1 MTDYVSNYDGAGKD
15 AEESVVKAV
24 QFDQEFSSIALAVGT
39 KTESVSSPTNG
50 NLLSVDGNG
59 IAEDSGIASANLDS
73 LTSNVQTQLD
83 AKIPTLSAV
92 TDYAKAGLT
101 QIDGGSA
108 NVNLVN
114 EIEDPTTDTNY
125 NVQFTIPSGITPV
138 MVYLEVYVYW
148 LPSSTSVHQNV
159 ALYAFHPDI
168 DPGIGAP
175 SAVVLSV
182 YSREEWGDTFYT
194 LVPCDENGN
203 VLFRVTH
210 GASTAVL
217 DFYMK
222 PVAWLE
228 D

>member
-1 MTDYVSNYDGAGKD
+1 MTDYVSNYNGAGKD

-39 KTESVSSPTNG
+39 KIEPVSSPTNG

-83 AKIPTLSAV
+83 SKIPTLSVV
-92 TDYAKAGLT
+92 TDYVKAGLA
-101 QIDGGSA
+101 QRDGGSA

-114 EIEDPTTDTNY
+114 EIEDPSTATNY
-125 NVQFTIPSGITPV
+125 NVQFTIPAGITPV
-138 MVYLEVYVYW
+138 MIYLEVFVYW
-148 LPSSTSVHQNV
+148 LPSSSTGHVLLR
-159 ALYAFHPDI
+159 AGHPDI
-168 DPGIGAP
+168 AGVGFGSSSTILD
-175 SAVVLSV
+175 V
-182 YSREEWGDTFYT
+182 YSREEWGDTFYA

-210 GASTAVL
+210 SGSGAVL